1 MYCTSRVQAKAG
13 DPVVQGCLR
22 KLQSLVAWNQVA
34 AHIPQYSP
42 LTYPEKVSL
51 AVTAYGRM
59 TAHTQTYTSKLSSQR
74 RLKLMYGC
82 S

>member
-13 DPVVQGCLR
+13 DPSVQGCLR
-22 KLQSLVAWNQVA
+22 KLKSLVAWNQFA

-42 LTYPEKVSL
+42 LTYPEKVWL

-59 TAHTQTYTSKLSSQR
+59 RAHTQTYTSKFSSQR
-74 RLKLMYGC
+74 RLKHIYGC